1 MCEHL
6 VKPLN
11 EADIDAMFCGHI
23 HRWRVAE
30 PDGKISNAN
39 FPVICNP
46 NMQRM
51 EVTLTKKSLEIKTF
65 DTNGTITNK
74 HSRTLK

>member
-1 MCEHL
+1 
-6 VKPLN
+6 
-11 EADIDAMFCGHI
+11 MFSGHI

-30 PDGKISNAN
+30 PDGVLSNAK

-51 EVTLTKKSLEIKTF
+51 EVTVSPAQIEINTF
-65 DTNGTITNK
+65 DTGGRKSHSHTI
-74 HSRTLK
+74 SLK